1 MVEIGDALIGDQGF
15 FSFATVPAFMS
26 VVGGSLGNVVRID
39 LSTYD
44 NVKPVTPFAVFKYW
58 LIGQPGAT
66 VSGLEVTVWRRA

>member
-26 VVGGSLGNVVRID
+26 AVGGSLGNVVRID

-44 NVKPVTPFAVFKYW
+44 YVRPVTPFAVFRYW

-66 VSGLEVTVWRRA
+66 VSGLKVTVWSRA